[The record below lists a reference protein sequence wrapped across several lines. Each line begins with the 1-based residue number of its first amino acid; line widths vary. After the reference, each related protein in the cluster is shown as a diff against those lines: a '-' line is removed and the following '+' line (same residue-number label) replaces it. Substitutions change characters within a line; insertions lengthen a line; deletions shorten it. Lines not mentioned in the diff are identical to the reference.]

1 VQRGQPAKG
10 TAVRR
15 ALVPESAQ
23 GLDAADDV
31 VPLGPPPR
39 RRGRAAGTLEEEEAG
54 PATAGVRRACW
65 LAVADGVCRSGLWWS
80 AGSAA
85 ACRVELPQGAVAEH
99 RRGGEEERAACVRL
113 FVFSGLGWAF

>member
-1 VQRGQPAKG
+1 MLRTMPCPWG
-10 TAVRR
+10 RLR
-15 ALVPESAQ
+15 A
-23 GLDAADDV
+23 AA
-31 VPLGPPPR
+31 P
-39 RRGRAAGTLEEEEAG
+39 AAGTPEEEEAG

-99 RRGGEEERAACVRL
+99 RRGGEEEERAARIFFIFL
-113 FVFSGLGWAF
+113 AFF

>member
-1 VQRGQPAKG
+1 
-10 TAVRR
+10 
-15 ALVPESAQ
+15 LAQ
-23 GLDAADDV
+23 GLDAPDDA

-39 RRGRAAGTLEEEEAG
+39 RRASRRNS
-54 PATAGVRRACW
+54 AGVRRACW